1 MSANI
6 VLGVT
11 GGIAAY
17 KSVQIASN
25 LTKLNHNV
33 YTIMT
38 ESAVEFVSP
47 LTFHSITHLPVE
59 NDLFTSSGEEVKHI
73 DLADKA
79 DLFLI
84 APATANFI
92 AKAAAGIADD
102 LLTTVLLATQAP
114 IMIAPSM
121 NVHMF
126 ENPIVQKNMKTL
138 ADLGFNIITPDSGY
152 LACGY
157 TGKGRL
163 PEPERLVEEV
173 KRKLSKKDL
182 KNKKVVITAG
192 PTRESLD
199 PVRFLSNY
207 SSGKMGYALAK
218 AASYRGAEVKLIS
231 GPSAVEVPLGV
242 ELAQIETAEEM
253 KEAVFAE
260 YKNADLV
267 IMAAAVS
274 DYRPQE
280 IMTEKIKKSGENLVL
295 KLERTT
301 DILAELGKNK
311 KSSQLLV
318 GFAAESENLLE
329 NAQKKL
335 SKKQADYII
344 ANDISNQSIGFG
356 SDKNQVSILSEES
369 IVKLPTADKE
379 KLAHQILNYIL
390 SGQKK
395 SGLIIQFTL
404 IL

>member
-356 SDKNQVSILSEES
+356 SDKNQVSILSKES

-390 SGQKK
+390 SGQKNQ
-395 SGLIIQFTL
+395 G
-404 IL
+404 